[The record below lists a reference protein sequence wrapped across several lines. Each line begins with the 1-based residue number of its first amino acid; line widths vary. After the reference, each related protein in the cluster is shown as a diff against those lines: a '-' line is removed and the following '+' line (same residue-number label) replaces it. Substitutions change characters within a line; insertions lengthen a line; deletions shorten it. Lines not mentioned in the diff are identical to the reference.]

1 MVTHVPF
8 LQVAK
13 IMAEIQELRKT
24 LSPWNQEAESLDD
37 MMSSAQMVIKDR
49 ATQRTL
55 HFGSEL
61 QVGVTVFLCVCI
73 LCVSAYMRVSEC
85 VWCVYVCVC
94 VCV

>member
-1 MVTHVPF
+1 MVTLVPF

-24 LSPWNQEAESLDD
+24 LSPWNQEAESLDE

-49 ATQRTL
+49 ASQRTL

-61 QVGVTVFLCVCI
+61 QA
-73 LCVSAYMRVSEC
+73 VSYTHLTLPTMAV
-85 VWCVYVCVC
+85 V
-94 VCV
+94 

>member
-1 MVTHVPF
+1 MITNDPF

-24 LSPWNQEAESLDD
+24 LSPWNQEAEALDEK
-37 MMSSAQMVIKDR
+37 MTSAQMVIKDR

-61 QVGVTVFLCVCI
+61 QVRMTVL
-73 LCVSAYMRVSEC
+73 L
-85 VWCVYVCVC
+85 
-94 VCV
+94 